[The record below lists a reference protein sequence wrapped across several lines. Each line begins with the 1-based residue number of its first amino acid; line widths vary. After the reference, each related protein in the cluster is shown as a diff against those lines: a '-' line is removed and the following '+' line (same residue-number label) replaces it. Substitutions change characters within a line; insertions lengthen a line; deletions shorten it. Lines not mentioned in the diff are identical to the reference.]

1 MAMND
6 FARRMLGFDPLSMFS
21 QMQPTQS
28 PGGYATSGMPTNT
41 ATLAQPTLDQFYE
54 EDLQRAQMGR
64 VGNLGMMLLAAS
76 QNLTPAQR
84 AAILAQAP
92 QYMDGAEKDAM
103 TAAQARLFDMSTRAK
118 QKEMSRSEEI
128 DKQAP
133 AIANALGLSPELRQ
147 ALTPEQMRE
156 LYIKKMTADPRES
169 QLMDLKLQEEQ
180 AKIDAL
186 RAPKA
191 GPAAQLVDLPGGGK
205 AWATPGSS
213 DIVPIGGAG
222 KGGVDPENAKRS
234 DAEEK
239 NLTYAKEAISAHRVL
254 SDPVYSGDL
263 TSGYKKRVNAIP
275 TIDGSWAGEKYLTG
289 DSQANSFVDS
299 VVRPRSGAVVGPNE
313 MADKKRIFT
322 PMPGDSQDLL
332 LRKAQMRAQHIESL
346 IAGANP
352 ADRPMLQQMYQE
364 SVKELERIYKDGQQP
379 MRTDA
384 PSRPGVR
391 SITPIN

>member
-1 MAMND
+1 MAIND
-6 FARRMLGFDPLSMFS
+6 FARRLLGYDPFASS
-21 QMQPTQS
+21 QQGGQPAA
-28 PGGYATSGMPTNT
+28 GGMPTNT

-84 AAILAQAP
+84 ATILAQAP

-147 ALTPEQMRE
+147 ALTPEQMRD

-186 RAPKA
+186 RAPKPMD
-191 GPAAQLVDLPGGGK
+191 G
-205 AWATPGSS
+205 T
-213 DIVPIGGAG
+213 IV
-222 KGGVDPENAKRS
+222 
-234 DAEEK
+234 
-239 NLTYAKEAISAHRVL
+239 
-254 SDPVYSGDL
+254 
-263 TSGYKKRVNAIP
+263 
-275 TIDGSWAGEKYLTG
+275 
-289 DSQANSFVDS
+289 
-299 VVRPRSGAVVGPNE
+299 E
-313 MADKKRIFT
+313 MADGSKAFLPKGTTT
-322 PMPGDSQDLL
+322 PMPIPGTGQAPKPPTKEQADAFGFASRISKDLPILQDQKKIDAGTSVYNQFVSNIPFGFGNQLAGGDYQQFDQAQRDFINAV
-332 LRKAQMRAQHIESL
+332 LRRES
-346 IAGANP
+346 GAAISPSEFASANLQYFP
-352 ADRPMLQQMYQE
+352 QPGDKPETVQQKLRNQKTQLDAIMYGMVPEDRKRLQQDIE
-364 SVKELERIYKDGQQP
+364 GQNRKLP
-379 MRTDA
+379 T
-384 PSRPGVR
+384 GVR
-391 SITPIN
+391 SITPIQ

>member
-1 MAMND
+1 MALND
-6 FARRMLGFDPLSMFS
+6 FARRILGLPEELF
-21 QMQPTQS
+21 
-28 PGGYATSGMPTNT
+28 G
-41 ATLAQPTLDQFYE
+41 AQPGQPGQPVSGPQASPAAIANPM
-54 EDLQRAQMGR
+54 LQQQQADMQQAAMQRMGQ
-64 VGNLGMMLLAAS
+64 LGMLLMAAG
-76 QNLTPAQR
+76 QRMTPRER
-84 AAILAQAP
+84 ATILAQAP
-92 QYMDGAEKDAM
+92 QFMDGMQTDVAQ
-103 TAAQARLFDMSTRAK
+103 AAQARLVNSRA
-118 QKEMSRSEEI
+118 QS
-128 DKQAP
+128 
-133 AIANALGLSPELRQ
+133 
-147 ALTPEQMRE
+147 
-156 LYIKKMTADPRES
+156 
-169 QLMDLKLQEEQ
+169 EQ
-180 AKIDAL
+180 ADMARAEAMRNKLSDPQFLQSLGVSPQVAEVLGEAGIRKLIENQAMANTPDAIQDRKL
-186 RAPKA
+186 KDAQIQHYLNQQRT
-191 GPAAQLVDLPGGGK
+191 GPSPQLVDLPGGGK
-205 AWATPGSS
+205 GWATPGSS

-299 VVRPRSGAVVGPNE
+299 VVRPRSGAVVGPTE

-364 SVKELERIYKDGQQP
+364 SVKELERVYKDGQQP
-379 MRTDA
+379 ARTDA